1 MIPEGEYTLS
11 YVRSPGPGGQNVNKV
26 SSACE
31 LRFYVAA
38 TSLLDEAGK
47 QRLRHLAGRRL
58 TQNDEIVIEA
68 HRHRGQEANRRDA
81 IERLEE
87 LIMRARHVPK
97 PRKKTR
103 PSRAAKARRL
113 DGKRLHRTR
122 RRSGGRTSTDCDQMP
137 SSAALPLKRLHN
149 HWAHLRLDRCVI
161 HPSPTI
167 RAARLARSRSSASP
181 VQ

>member
-1 MIPEGEYTLS
+1 VTTSVAPRPVIPDGEYTLT

-31 LRFYVAA
+31 LRFHVAA

-47 QRLRHLAGRRL
+47 QRLRSLAGRRL
-58 TQNDEIVIEA
+58 TLNDEIVLEA

-81 IERLEE
+81 IARLED
-87 LIMRARHVPK
+87 LIIQARHVPK

-113 DGKRLHRTR
+113 EGKRQLKDR
-122 RRSGGRTSTDCDQMP
+122 
-137 SSAALPLKRLHN
+137 KRL
-149 HWAHLRLDRCVI
+149 
-161 HPSPTI
+161 
-167 RAARLARSRSSASP
+167 RARPPLE
-181 VQ
+181 